1 MLLDLYVHLHTA
13 LLGLTGQVA
22 DHVADVRRR
31 RNEQGQATA
40 EYALVLLGAA
50 AVAMIIATWA
60 TKSGMIGKLLDTVL
74 DKLVGKA
81 GKG

>member
-1 MLLDLYVHLHTA
+1 MLLDLYVHVHTA
-13 LLGLTGQVA
+13 LLGLAGHA
-22 DHVADVRRR
+22 AHHVADVRRR
-31 RNEQGQATA
+31 RGEHGQATA

-50 AVAMIIATWA
+50 AVAMVVATWA
-60 TKSGMIGKLLDTVL
+60 VKSGTIGKLLDTVL